1 VLVLRSTERFS
12 GPPRAAPSARCNTVV
27 TARRSPLQSTYIL
40 PNAARSGADSNPHI
54 SCPLPLAVVPTAHS
68 TGLNSRVRVADHGCC
83 SSQHAQD
90 AKSTPHRGSVFSS
103 SPATTPD
110 VLSSTSGIDLGF
122 NTLYKLAVACYDVCA
137 QRGEAR
143 SATHCHTTPD
153 PRPGALVVIGRPRGR
168 RFWIWRVLDRPA
180 VAAVASQ

>member
-1 VLVLRSTERFS
+1 MVGRDDARKIAKYQGHQQHLRASFGAGSQEHREICRSTKS
-12 GPPRAAPSARCNTVV
+12 GTLRAMQHTVV

-40 PNAARSGADSNPHI
+40 PTAARSGADSNPHI
-54 SCPLPLAVVPTAHS
+54 SCPLPLTVVPTAHS

-143 SATHCHTTPD
+143 SATATR
-153 PRPGALVVIGRPRGR
+153 RPTQGQGL
-168 RFWIWRVLDRPA
+168 
-180 VAAVASQ
+180 